1 MRKTFLAGLSPS
13 AFLRKHWQK
22 RPLVIRGALPQYR
35 DLIDRKGLISL
46 AGRDDIQSRLI
57 TRSRGQWGLEHGP
70 FPRRRFARLPATDW
84 TLLVQGVNQSL
95 PRAATLLAEFAFLPF
110 ARLDDVMVSYAP
122 PGGGVGPHFDSYDVF
137 LLQVAGTR
145 RWRVSLQTDL
155 ELVEGAPLKL
165 LRRFKASQE
174 WLLEPGDMLYLPPH
188 AAHDGIAVTDCLT
201 ASIGFRAPGAQE
213 IGVRFLEFV
222 QDRLELPGTYRDPE
236 LIAQRTPAR
245 IGTDMLGKIEQMIGR
260 ISWRRADILEFLG
273 CYLTEPKPQ
282 VFFSPPRR
290 PLAAAR
296 FAARLRQRGA
306 ALSLKTLMLYRGDRV
321 FINGESHTVEAS
333 ALSLLQRLADER
345 RIEPP
350 VKANAR
356 ALTFLYQ
363 WYRAGYIN
371 LGSQH

>member
-1 MRKTFLAGLSPS
+1 
-13 AFLRKHWQK
+13 
-22 RPLVIRGALPQYR
+22 
-35 DLIDRKGLISL
+35 
-46 AGRDDIQSRLI
+46 
-57 TRSRGQWGLEHGP
+57 
-70 FPRRRFARLPATDW
+70 
-84 TLLVQGVNQSL
+84 
-95 PRAATLLAEFAFLPF
+95 
-110 ARLDDVMVSYAP
+110 
-122 PGGGVGPHFDSYDVF
+122 
-137 LLQVAGTR
+137 
-145 RWRVSLQTDL
+145 
-155 ELVEGAPLKL
+155 
-165 LRRFKASQE
+165 
-174 WLLEPGDMLYLPPH
+174 
-188 AAHDGIAVTDCLT
+188 
-201 ASIGFRAPGAQE
+201 
-213 IGVRFLEFV
+213 
-222 QDRLELPGTYRDPE
+222 
-236 LIAQRTPAR
+236 
-245 IGTDMLGKIEQMIGR
+245 MIGR